1 MYEGYLYTSTVD
13 FLATSETDMIYT
25 WTLLVI
31 GYILPNILILL
42 SHLAII
48 LIYRQ
53 NNFEAWLER
62 QGSREPRN
70 NYVTKHRLEVGIESY
85 ISARYYTT
93 HITTQLSY
101 IKCLLYLVES
111 THRELTYLTLNTH

>member
-31 GYILPNILILL
+31 GYIVPNILILL

-48 LIYRQ
+48 TTYRN
-53 NNFEAWLER
+53 NNFDTWMAR
-62 QGSREPRN
+62 QGAVEPRN
-70 NYVTKHRLEVGIESY
+70 HFVNNHRLAVRQTY
-85 ISARYYTT
+85 PAFV
-93 HITTQLSY
+93 
-101 IKCLLYLVES
+101 YLDSECSFAS
-111 THRELTYLTLNTH
+111 TLMP

>member
-42 SHLAII
+42 SHLTI
-48 LIYRQ
+48 LLLYRR
-53 NNFEAWLER
+53 NNFDAWLAR
-62 QGSREPRN
+62 QGSLEPRN
-70 NYVTKHRLEVGIESY
+70 PYVTNHRLQVVAY
-85 ISARYYTT
+85 K
-93 HITTQLSY
+93 IT
-101 IKCLLYLVES
+101 
-111 THRELTYLTLNTH
+111 